1 MSMTSA
7 CWETYLSMLAGLLGF
22 GVGGEYPL
30 SATVRADDSLAAVVY
45 CEFCCVT
52 VASFWECV

>member
-1 MSMTSA
+1 MTSA